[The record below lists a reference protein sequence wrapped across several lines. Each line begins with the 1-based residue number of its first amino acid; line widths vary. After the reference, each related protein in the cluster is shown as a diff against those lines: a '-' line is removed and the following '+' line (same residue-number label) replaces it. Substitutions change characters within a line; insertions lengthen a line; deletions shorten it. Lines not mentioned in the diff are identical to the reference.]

1 MCRCFSCAN
10 FEMERN
16 LIIITDKTDQGL
28 VIKNNIDKDPMQV
41 ILEEV
46 LSIKHENAILKQTIH
61 KIGEDNSKKI
71 EAIYNEITKKKA

>member
-28 VIKNNIDKDPMQV
+28 LIKNNIDKDPMQV
-41 ILEEV
+41 LLEEV
-46 LSIKHENAILKQTIH
+46 QAIKQENAILKKTIQ

-71 EAIYNEITKKKA
+71 EAIFNEITKKKA